1 MLIIDKYKDFYD
13 LYSHVYG
20 VDKTIVL
27 DRRGSRILQET
38 QYMSWFETWQ
48 GKYEKPY
55 FVLLEAGYVQYVIK
69 VFNLQHG
76 RNSIGQYTVVYFDC
90 EVFHT
95 YKEQRHLF
103 ESPISIRLIEM
114 PWRLGKKGREY
125 YADSLDEM
133 RRVCSKWP
141 YEIIDLPIL
150 TGSPLTKILDGF
162 ELWKELSTYISSL
175 RNEKVVDTLNDGQKA
190 EVHGFDKYSFRHPVK

>member
-20 VDKTIVL
+20 VDKSVVF
-27 DRRGSRILQET
+27 DRRGSRVLQDT
-38 QYMSWFETWQ
+38 QYMSWFETWH
-48 GKYEKPY
+48 GKHEKPY
-55 FVLLEAGYVQYVIK
+55 FVLLEAGYVQYVMQI
-69 VFNLQHG
+69 FNFRYE
-76 RNSIGQYTVVYFDC
+76 RNSIGQPTVVSFDC
-90 EVFHT
+90 KVFHT

-114 PWRLGKKGREY
+114 PWRFSKKGREY

-133 RRVCSKWP
+133 QRVCSKWP

-150 TGSPLTKILDGF
+150 TGSPLVKALDGF
-162 ELWKELSTYISSL
+162 EVWHELSTYISSL
-175 RNEKVVDTLNDGQKA
+175 RNEKVVDTLDDGQKA
-190 EVHGFDKYSFRHPVK
+190 EVHGFDKNSFRHPIK